1 MLIDR
6 RRRGRQPPLGLTLGT
21 PSAQSL
27 VMDVAEL
34 EAAGLYDPKSP
45 NAAERLELLEWLVS
59 RGTTIEQMKRAANA
73 GLLHSLAGDLVLRPG
88 SRYTRADVAERAGV
102 SVERVRELSL
112 SAGLPPAA
120 PDDPVYTD
128 EDVRMF
134 ATFAG
139 GSTLFGTAAVLRF
152 IRTVG
157 SSLARIAEAAV
168 SLFLVNVE
176 EPMRRQHATERALAE
191 ANLRAIETIDGVE
204 RMLLGLFRTH
214 MEAAIARFR
223 HARHG
228 DSLLTAHM
236 TVGFIDLVGFTS
248 LSGRMSPAELGRL
261 VEHFE
266 ETAHDVV
273 TARGGRV
280 VKLIGDEV
288 MFVAVDAAAACDSA
302 LALCEHFVRDD
313 AVTPRGAL
321 ATGDL
326 LIRGGDYYG
335 AVVNLASRVAQLAV
349 PNEIL
354 VTQELAAEARAP
366 ALRFAPAGKRMLK
379 GFDEP
384 VALLTVERGNR

>member
-1 MLIDR
+1 
-6 RRRGRQPPLGLTLGT
+6 LTLGT

-45 NAAERLELLEWLVS
+45 NAAERLELLKWLVS

-73 GLLHSLAGDLVLRPG
+73 GLLQSLAGDLVLRPG
-88 SRYTRADVAERAGV
+88 SRYTRAEVAERAGV
-102 SVERVRELSL
+102 SVERARELSL
-112 SAGLPPAA
+112 AAGLPPAA

-248 LSGRMSPAELGRL
+248 LSGRMSPAELGKL

-273 TARGGRV
+273 TVRGGRV

-335 AVVNLASRVAQLAV
+335 AIVNLASRVAQLAV

-384 VALLTVERGNR
+384 VALLTVERANR

>member
-1 MLIDR
+1 MN
-6 RRRGRQPPLGLTLGT
+6 
-21 PSAQSL
+21 
-27 VMDVAEL
+27 VAEL

-45 NAAERLELLEWLVS
+45 NAAERLELLEWLLS
-59 RGTTIEQMKRAANA
+59 RGTTIDQMVRAARA
-73 GLLHSLAGDLVLRPG
+73 DRLHALAGDLVLRPG
-88 SRYTRADVAERAGV
+88 PRYALAEVAARAGV
-102 SVERVRELSL
+102 SVERVREVSL
-112 SAGLPPAA
+112 AAGLLPPP
-120 PDDPVYTD
+120 PDERTYTD
-128 EDVRMF
+128 EDERMF
-134 ATFAG
+134 AAFAG
-139 GSTLFGTAAVLRF
+139 GSTLFGSAAVLRF

-191 ANLRAIETIDGVE
+191 ANLRAIETVDGVE

-228 DSLLTAHM
+228 ESLLTARM
-236 TVGFIDLVGFTS
+236 PIGFVDLVGFTR
-248 LSGRMSPAELGRL
+248 LTGRMSPAELGTL

-288 MFVAVDAAAACDSA
+288 MFVAVDAAAACDIA

-354 VTQELAAEARAP
+354 VTQELAAEARSP
-366 ALRFAPAGKRMLK
+366 ALRFEPAGKRMLK

-384 VALLTVERGNR
+384 IALLTVERA